1 VVELDDQLVFT
12 NLGSFIPGSVERV
25 VIENAPEEHYRN
37 KFLAM
42 AMFNLK
48 MVDTAGG
55 GIRKMFTY
63 QRDRLFPLP
72 DYDFSGR
79 RVKVTITGK
88 VLDPDYAEVLSRNQ
102 DLSLE
107 EIIMLDKLQKKKSL
121 AEAEVQYLRQKKLIE
136 GKKPN
141 FFISAKVAQSTGQK
155 AAYSKYKAFDNEYYQ
170 DLVLKAIREHSFLE
184 RSDIDELLWKKL
196 PDWMDDKQKKI
207 KVNNLIA
214 RLRRDHKIKNSGNDT
229 KPRWVLA

>member
-1 VVELDDQLVFT
+1 
-12 NLGSFIPGSVERV
+12 
-25 VIENAPEEHYRN
+25 
-37 KFLAM
+37 
-42 AMFNLK
+42 MFNLK

-79 RVKVTITGK
+79 RVKVTVTGK
-88 VLDPDYAEVLSRNQ
+88 VLDPDYAEVLSRNK

-121 AEAEVQYLRQKKLIE
+121 TETEVQHLRQKKLIE

-141 FFISAKVAQSTGQK
+141 LFISAKVAQSTGQK

-170 DLVLKAIREHSFLE
+170 DLVLKAIKEHSFLE
-184 RSDIDELLWKKL
+184 RSDIDELLWNKL
-196 PDWMDDKQKKI
+196 PDWMDDKQRKNKI
-207 KVNNLIA
+207 KNLIA
-214 RLRRDHKIKNSGNDT
+214 NLRGGNKIKNVGSAT
-229 KPRWVLA
+229 KPRWILA